1 MGHIF
6 IWTYEMSF
14 LLCPAGQKDVDFIL
28 SLIMNG
34 ARKGHFN
41 SQAISDKGL
50 MRSGLLS
57 IINDGLDRNM
67 LASVAYV
74 AWNDGKRVGMASM
87 TATTKPDGGFE
98 LGAIAVKP
106 SDQNKGFGSLILE
119 TLLKEWLPKKNI
131 YARCYPR
138 SEKLFLMLQKRGFEF
153 LGFSGE
159 DRILRHEKV
168 SGIDLGSRLGAIIP
182 TRHAS

>member
-1 MGHIF
+1 
-6 IWTYEMSF
+6 MSF
-14 LLCPAGQKDVDFIL
+14 LLSPARHKDVDFIL

-41 SQAISDKGL
+41 LQAISDKGL
-50 MRSGLLS
+50 MRSDLLS
-57 IINDGLDRNM
+57 IINSGLDRNM

-119 TLLKEWLPKKNI
+119 TLLQKWLLKKTI
-131 YARCYPR
+131 YARCYPK
-138 SEKLFLMLQKRGFEF
+138 SEKLFLMLQKKGFEF

-168 SGIDLGSRLGAIIP
+168 NGIDLGLRVGSIIP
-182 TRHAS
+182 TRHSS

>member
-1 MGHIF
+1 
-6 IWTYEMSF
+6 MSF

-50 MRSGLLS
+50 MRSDLLS

-168 SGIDLGSRLGAIIP
+168 SGIDLGLRLGAIIP

>member
-1 MGHIF
+1 MSHIF

-50 MRSGLLS
+50 MRSDLLS

-168 SGIDLGSRLGAIIP
+168 SGIDLGLRLGAVIP

>member
-1 MGHIF
+1 
-6 IWTYEMSF
+6 MSF
-14 LLCPAGQKDVDFIL
+14 LLCPARLKDVDFIL
-28 SLIMNG
+28 GLIMNG
-34 ARKGHFN
+34 ARKGHFHL
-41 SQAISDKGL
+41 QAISDKRL
-50 MRSGLLS
+50 MRSELIS
-57 IINDGLDRNM
+57 IINYGLDRNM
-67 LASVAYV
+67 LASIAYV
-74 AWNDGKRVGMASM
+74 AWNDEKRVGIASM
-87 TATTKPDGGFE
+87 TATTKSDGGFE
-98 LGAIAVKP
+98 LGAIAVKR
-106 SDQNKGFGSLILE
+106 SDQSKGFGSLILE

-168 SGIDLGSRLGAIIP
+168 SGIDLGLKVGSIIP

>member
-1 MGHIF
+1 
-6 IWTYEMSF
+6 MSF

-50 MRSGLLS
+50 MRSDLLS

-168 SGIDLGSRLGAIIP
+168 SGIDLGLRLGAVIP

>member
-1 MGHIF
+1 
-6 IWTYEMSF
+6 MSF
-14 LLCPAGQKDVDFIL
+14 LLCPARHQDVDFIL

-50 MRSGLLS
+50 MRSDLLS
-57 IINDGLDRNM
+57 IINNGVDRNL

-74 AWNDGKRVGMASM
+74 AWNDGKRVGIASM
-87 TATTKPDGGFE
+87 TATTKSDGGFE

-106 SDQNKGFGSLILE
+106 SDQDKGFGSLILE
-119 TLLKEWLPKKNI
+119 TLLKEWLPKKTI
-131 YARCYPR
+131 YARCYPK

-153 LGFSGE
+153 LGFSGD
-159 DRILRHEKV
+159 DRILRHEKMN
-168 SGIDLGSRLGAIIP
+168 GINLGLKVGHFIP
-182 TRHAS
+182 PRHAC

>member
-1 MGHIF
+1 
-6 IWTYEMSF
+6 MSF
-14 LLCPAGQKDVDFIL
+14 LLCPARHQDVDFIL

-41 SQAISDKGL
+41 LQAISDKGL
-50 MRSGLLS
+50 MRSDLLS
-57 IINDGLDRNM
+57 IINNGLDRNK
-67 LASVAYV
+67 LTSAAYV
-74 AWNDGKRVGMASM
+74 AWNDGRRVGIASM
-87 TATTKPDGGFE
+87 TATTKSDGGIE

-106 SDQNKGFGSLILE
+106 SDQNKGFGTLILE
-119 TLLKEWLPKKNI
+119 ALLKEWLPKKII
-131 YARCYPR
+131 YARCYPK

-168 SGIDLGSRLGAIIP
+168 SGIDLGLRIGSIIP

>member
-1 MGHIF
+1 
-6 IWTYEMSF
+6 MSF
-14 LLCPAGQKDVDFIL
+14 VLCPARLKDVDFIL

-50 MRSGLLS
+50 MRSDLS
-57 IINDGLDRNM
+57 SIVSRGLDRNG
-67 LASVAYV
+67 LTSFAYV
-74 AWNDGKRVGMASM
+74 AWNDGKRIGIASM
-87 TATTKPDGGFE
+87 TATTKVDGGFE

-106 SDQNKGFGSLILE
+106 SCQNKGFGSLILE
-119 TLLKEWLPKKNI
+119 TLLKEWLPKKTI
-131 YARCYPR
+131 YARCYPK

-168 SGIDLGSRLGAIIP
+168 NGIDLGLKVGHFIP
-182 TRHAS
+182 TRNAC

>member
-1 MGHIF
+1 
-6 IWTYEMSF
+6 MSF
-14 LLCPAGQKDVDFIL
+14 LLCPARHQDVDFIL

-50 MRSGLLS
+50 MRSDLLS
-57 IINDGLDRNM
+57 IINNGVDRNL

-74 AWNDGKRVGMASM
+74 AWNDGKRIGIASM
-87 TATTKPDGGFE
+87 TATTKSDGGFE

-106 SDQNKGFGSLILE
+106 SDQDKGFGSLILE
-119 TLLKEWLPKKNI
+119 TLLKEWLPKKTI
-131 YARCYPR
+131 YARCYPK

-153 LGFSGE
+153 LGFSGD
-159 DRILRHEKV
+159 DRILRHEKMN
-168 SGIDLGSRLGAIIP
+168 GIDLGLKVGHFIP
-182 TRHAS
+182 TRPAC

>member
-1 MGHIF
+1 
-6 IWTYEMSF
+6 MSF

-50 MRSGLLS
+50 MRSDLLS

-119 TLLKEWLPKKNI
+119 TLLKEWLPKKSI

>member
-1 MGHIF
+1 
-6 IWTYEMSF
+6 MSF
-14 LLCPAGQKDVDFIL
+14 LLCPARHQDVDFIL

-50 MRSGLLS
+50 MRSDLLS

-168 SGIDLGSRLGAIIP
+168 SGIDLGLRLGAVIP

>member
-1 MGHIF
+1 MR
-6 IWTYEMSF
+6 F
-14 LLCPAGQKDVDFIL
+14 LLSPARHKDVDFIL

-41 SQAISDKGL
+41 LQAISDKGL
-50 MRSGLLS
+50 MRSDLLS
-57 IINDGLDRNM
+57 IINSGLDRNM

-106 SDQNKGFGSLILE
+106 PDQNKGFGSLILE
-119 TLLKEWLPKKNI
+119 TLLQEWLPKKTI
-131 YARCYPR
+131 YARCYPK
-138 SEKLFLMLQKRGFEF
+138 SEKLFLMLQKKGFEF
-153 LGFSGE
+153 LDFSGE

-168 SGIDLGSRLGAIIP
+168 NGIDLGLRVGNIIP